1 MDSEVTSTCKGL
13 SRKYGDTNV
22 FLGQCARDALMR
34 MIENVT
40 ATKALAGLLSVIDSR
55 TGDVRGK
62 VASLL
67 SQLIQS
73 KGGELAGTREFMDG
87 LVKFKLEQ
95 ILSDKD
101 PEARASAREILE
113 SVMVQN
119 LVGDDRMLENF
130 IPTGVIEKSLK
141 ERDRD
146 KLKEKYSKWSPSRL
160 SGSPIRKRTSRLPIT
175 AGRSGGIGLSCDF
188 LPSPTRSNTNLNFII
203 EGSEDTSNLPFSR
216 GQQIN
221 TPTSGL
227 FTPPHSAA
235 TIKER

>member
-1 MDSEVTSTCKGL
+1 
-13 SRKYGDTNV
+13 
-22 FLGQCARDALMR
+22 MR

-141 ERDRD
+141 ERGRD
-146 KLKEKYSKWSPSRL
+146 
-160 SGSPIRKRTSRLPIT
+160 
-175 AGRSGGIGLSCDF
+175 
-188 LPSPTRSNTNLNFII
+188 
-203 EGSEDTSNLPFSR
+203 
-216 GQQIN
+216 
-221 TPTSGL
+221 
-227 FTPPHSAA
+227 
-235 TIKER
+235 